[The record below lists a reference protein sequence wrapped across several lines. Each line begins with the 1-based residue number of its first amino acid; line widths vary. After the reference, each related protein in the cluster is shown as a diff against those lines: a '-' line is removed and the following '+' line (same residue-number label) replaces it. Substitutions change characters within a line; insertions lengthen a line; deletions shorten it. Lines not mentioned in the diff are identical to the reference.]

1 MSYDPDPGR
10 RRKGGLPKALIRKY
24 GISKKAWR
32 VFRGGRTHDPRR
44 KTIRY
49 GYGAV
54 RGKPYGV
61 GRRGGVY
68 WSRGRKPRYDP
79 QRFARVRRYG
89 RRIGGKFEGFIN
101 RYGGWIGGLVALA
114 AGVGI
119 GINKYV
125 AAREKA
131 GDTDTVN
138 KALHNYWVTLIG
150 GTRSDGRVR
159 PPEISHLW
167 QNDPPE
173 GGGYTPITYLQT
185 KFLNTD
191 SCWFFPFWGSLIGLI
206 ASKLPLP
213 FRSWNRIR
221 KPLGKIS
228 APALV
233 VSTIGA
239 LALPGCPDEAST
251 PTNPTTPRL
260 TSTLNVSV
268 HN

>member
-1 MSYDPDPGR
+1 MSYDPDPRRRRRRRRTHDPARRGRVPPQLRAWVFGR
-10 RRKGGLPKALIRKY
+10 RRKRYDPGKADHKR
-24 GISKKAWR
+24 
-32 VFRGGRTHDPRR
+32 
-44 KTIRY
+44 
-49 GYGAV
+49 
-54 RGKPYGV
+54 YGV
-61 GRRGGVY
+61 GKRRGVY
-68 WSRGRKPRYDP
+68 WGGGRKKRRYDP
-79 QRFARVRRYG
+79 ERFARVRRYG

-138 KALHNYWVTLIG
+138 KALHNYWVTTIG

-251 PTNPTTPRL
+251 PTNPTAPRL